1 MTRSA
6 TATRDPSPKGGGGP
20 SDEALV
26 AACAGG
32 DRAALSTL
40 FHRHSEALYRF
51 LARLSGVQD
60 RDLDDLVQATFV
72 AVSRSAARF
81 SGSSSVRTWIFGIA
95 ANLARKH
102 VRSEVRGRSAHSSLE
117 TIPVAGPLQPDAAA
131 EHRQALARID
141 AALEALPHDLKAV
154 FVMCVIEGASGKD
167 AAEALGV
174 REGTLWRRLHEART
188 ALREAV
194 EGMRR

>member
-1 MTRSA
+1 MKAGA
-6 TATRDPSPKGGGGP
+6 TPPPAVDEP
-20 SDEALV
+20 SDEALI
-26 AACAGG
+26 AACGRG

-51 LARLSGVQD
+51 VSRLSGVQD

-72 AVSRSAARF
+72 AVSRSVRRY

-102 VRSEVRGRSAHSSLE
+102 VRSEVRGRSARMTFES
-117 TIPVAGPLQPDAAA
+117 IPVSGPAQPDSAA
-131 EHRQALARID
+131 EQRQALARID
-141 AALEALPHDLKAV
+141 AALAALPHDLRAV
-154 FVMCVIEGASGKD
+154 FVLCVIEGASGKQ
-167 AAEALGV
+167 AAAALGV
-174 REGTLWRRLHEART
+174 PQGTVWRRLHEARA
-188 ALREAV
+188 ALRDAV